1 MNKND
6 LKKLEFEFIYFETR
20 THPGVL
26 RFENITIS
34 ITQQSQGPTPSDRF
48 LNKGASISE
57 RNRKHF

>member
-20 THPGVL
+20 TNPTVL

-34 ITQQSQGPTPSDRF
+34 ITHKGHQVTVFGIKARPSAKQTENNF
-48 LNKGASISE
+48 S
-57 RNRKHF
+57 